1 MFRPVHT
8 KMNGAMLL
16 FSSTAYIGEIKK
28 PEYRL
33 TGSQYC
39 SIALGCAVFD
49 GEKPISMTFLDIFA
63 RL

>member
-1 MFRPVHT
+1 
-8 KMNGAMLL
+8 MLL